1 MPEYRLRPK
10 ARADIESIWNYTS
23 RTWGTR
29 QARHYLN
36 GLRDVCT
43 DLAKQPDMG
52 RIRDDLCAG
61 LRVYPSGKH
70 LVFYLTVEN
79 GIDVVRILHERMDST
94 LHFP

>member
-1 MPEYRLRPK
+1 VPEYRLRPK
-10 ARADIESIWNYTS
+10 ARADIENIWNYTC
-23 RTWGTR
+23 RTWSIQ

-36 GLRDVCT
+36 ELRDVCT
-43 DLAKQPDMG
+43 DLAKHPDTG
-52 RIRDDLCAG
+52 KIRDDLYKG

-79 GIDVVRILHERMDST
+79 GIDVVRVLHERMDST